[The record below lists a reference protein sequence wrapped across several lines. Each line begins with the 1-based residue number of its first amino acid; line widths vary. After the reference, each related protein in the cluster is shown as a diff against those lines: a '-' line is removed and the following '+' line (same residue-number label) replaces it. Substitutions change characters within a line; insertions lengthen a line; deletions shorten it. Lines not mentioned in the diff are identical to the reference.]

1 MLIQDVAEPPSM
13 PPLFFFEFLSD
24 KMIQIPA
31 VPVMGHGSVENF
43 TGQGKL
49 GQYFLHGQGRAGRA
63 SLVSSLLK
71 IWFELTLRAGFAAAL
86 ART

>member
-1 MLIQDVAEPPSM
+1 M
-13 PPLFFFEFLSD
+13 PPLFSFEFLGD
-24 KMIQIPA
+24 TMIQIPA
-31 VPVMGHGSVENF
+31 LPTMGHGSVENF

-63 SLVSSLLK
+63 SLVLSLLK

-86 ART
+86 AKT